1 MNPGYFSELSLPIVS
16 LPLMVVQTMLLLA
29 AFLIQ
34 YQVVFPIES
43 LFIDPASSSIVSF
56 VFLPHG
62 VKTILLALT
71 GPAAIIPVFLSQLI
85 SDLVL
90 GHTLDYSVI
99 SSFES
104 VIALIIPLMLLNYM
118 TNNRTLASLRLD
130 MDYNLSLIRIVLA
143 LAVMQGLINSLIRSG
158 IHEQSG
164 LSLLSF
170 RYLSGDI
177 VGTILVLGLVIL
189 LRTHIIMGLRKL
201 I

>member
-1 MNPGYFSELSLPIVS
+1 
-16 LPLMVVQTMLLLA
+16 MVVQTMLLLA

-34 YQVVFPIES
+34 YQVMFPIES

-90 GHTLDYSVI
+90 GHTLNYSVI

-143 LAVMQGLINSLIRSG
+143 LAVMQGLINSLIRSV

-189 LRTHIIMGLRKL
+189 LRRHIIMGLRKL